1 MNRHARFLVAI
12 AAALLPL
19 AAGCGKPA
27 GSIRGS
33 VSYDGRPVA
42 RGAIT
47 FFPEDGKGPDGGG
60 AIADGRY
67 EAVDLMPGKK
77 RVQIVGVK
85 AVNFGRR
92 AEYMNPAAKGT
103 WPKADA
109 TGIIERAD
117 VIAPNAEGNNVV
129 IEVVAGSQVHDF
141 ELRPRK

>member
-67 EAVDLMPGKK
+67 EAVDSHAREETRADRRRQGGQFRPPR
-77 RVQIVGVK
+77 RVHEPRGEGDL
-85 AVNFGRR
+85 AEGRR
-92 AEYMNPAAKGT
+92 DGHH
-103 WPKADA
+103 
-109 TGIIERAD
+109 RA
-117 VIAPNAEGNNVV
+117 PT
-129 IEVVAGSQVHDF
+129 
-141 ELRPRK
+141 